1 MSEHLNWRERKT
13 NAMNRLHARSSG
25 LGRAA
30 TGFVAPPEPR
40 TIGRVA
46 RGRQIV
52 AGNFLFAGHLVEAPE
67 LDLWDLPAPDDAF
80 TSELHGFGWLDD
92 LAALGD
98 FAAYE
103 RARAWT
109 FDWIDRFGRGTGP
122 GWTPDLTGRR
132 VLRWI
137 SNSVAL
143 LNGQDDV
150 RRAIFFTALTRQTT
164 FLARRWSS
172 AEPGLPRFEALVGLL
187 CAALTC
193 DGTAHRIAPA
203 ARALGRECAARIGA
217 EGGIPSR
224 NPEELLE
231 VFTLLTWASET
242 LRERGHEIAADHRKA
257 LARIAPTL
265 RALRHVDGALGRF
278 HGGGR
283 GQAGRL
289 DAALAVAGVRRMP
302 DASLAMGFARMSH
315 GRTSVL
321 IDASPPP
328 VKDNSARAHASTLA
342 FEVTSGRRPVI
353 VNCGSGASFGEK
365 WRRAGRATPSHST
378 LGIEGFSS
386 ARLGVVGRVAGR
398 QNELL
403 VDAPRDVRVQR
414 RSDEDFDTLIA
425 GHDGYVKT
433 HGLTHVRTLKLG
445 FDGRTLKGED
455 TLAALSDAGEA
466 QFNHVFDHSRMQGV
480 PFSIRFHLH
489 PDVQAELNMGGK
501 AVALTL
507 RSGEVWVFRAE
518 GRAALSLE
526 PSVYLEKGRLAP
538 RGTRQIV
545 LKDRAIDFATRID
558 WTLAKPQDTPG
569 GIRDLAMDE
578 VVSDA

>member
-1 MSEHLNWRERKT
+1 VDGPATWRARK
-13 NAMNRLHARSSG
+13 AHYLNRLHARTSG
-25 LGRAA
+25 LSRAA
-30 TGFVAPPEPR
+30 TGFTATPEPR

-52 AGNFLFAGHLVEAPE
+52 AGNFQFAGHLVEAPG
-67 LDLWDLPAPDDAF
+67 LDLWDLPAPDAAF
-80 TSELHGFGWLDD
+80 TGELHGFGWIDD

-98 FAAYE
+98 FSAFE
-103 RARAWT
+103 RARSWT
-109 FDWIDRFGRGTGP
+109 FEWIERFGRGTGP

-143 LNGQDDV
+143 LNGQDATQQAV
-150 RRAIFFTALTRQTT
+150 FFASLSRQTA
-164 FLARRWSS
+164 FLARRWS
-172 AEPGLPRFEALVGLL
+172 AADPGLPRFEALVGLL
-187 CAALTC
+187 CATLSIE
-193 DGTAHRIAPA
+193 GMERRIAPA
-203 ARALGRECAARIGA
+203 ARALGRECAHRIGG

-242 LRERGHEIAADHRKA
+242 LREHGHEIAPDHRKA

-265 RALRHVDGALGRF
+265 RALRHADGALARF

-289 DAALAVAGVRRMP
+289 DAALAVAGVRKMP

-315 GRTSVL
+315 GRTSIL
-321 IDASPPP
+321 IDAAPPP
-328 VKDNSARAHASTLA
+328 ATELSGRAHASTLA
-342 FEVTSGRRPVI
+342 FEVTSGRRPMI

-386 ARLGVVGRVAGR
+386 ARLGVVGMIGGR
-398 QNELL
+398 KNELL

-425 GHDGYVKT
+425 GHDGYTKT

-445 FDGRTLKGED
+445 VDGRTIKGED

-489 PDVQAELNMGGK
+489 PDVEAELNMGGK
-501 AVALTL
+501 AVSLAL
-507 RSGEVWVFRAE
+507 RSGEIWVFRAA
-518 GRAALSLE
+518 GRASISLE

-545 LKDRAIDFATRID
+545 LKDRAVDFATRID
-558 WTLAKPQDTPG
+558 WTLAKPQDTPS
-569 GIRDLAMDE
+569 GIRDLVMDE
-578 VVSDA
+578 VVSDD